1 MGRLTDNDGTH
12 SAGLSGASAEVGISD
27 IAEQLAHVPD
37 APGVYLWK
45 QADEVLYVGKA
56 KSLRKRMRQYVSLQ
70 DERLMVP
77 LMMERVDSFDY
88 VTTATEAESMI
99 LEANLIKEL
108 RPPYN
113 VDFKDDKS
121 FPFIALTMSDPFPAI
136 KYTREKHKPGTRYF
150 GPYTD
155 ARAARETIEVVRRVY
170 PVCRATCVE
179 WKRLTARGGEPTGT
193 ACFDHHVG
201 KGPGP
206 CVGAITQAEYRER
219 VEKIAAFL
227 EGRQREVADELE
239 RAMREAAADLDYER
253 AARLRNSLDAVRA
266 SLERQRVVSERPL
279 DLDVIGIERDESI
292 TGATVLLVREGRIVG
307 ANEFTLDKGLDVG
320 EGELI
325 EGFLLRYYGTASY
338 VPREVVVPSLPDE
351 PTAAEEWLSSLRG
364 TRVRLV
370 APQRGEKRALDEM
383 AATNARHSLARYKHR
398 TRYDEQRLNRALL
411 ELESALALP
420 APPLRIEC
428 YDISTLHG
436 RHSVGSMV
444 VFTGGRADKAAY
456 RRFKVRLP
464 TEESNDV
471 AMMAEVLRRRFARQ
485 DAGDSRFARQRPD
498 LLLIDGGKP
507 QLNAVQAVLDEIG
520 MSHVP
525 LAALAKREEELWRPG
540 WDEPVLLPDGSP
552 SLYLVKR
559 IRDEAHRFAIE
570 YHRELRGKAMTASV
584 LDEVPGVGPKRKKAM
599 LKQFGGIRKLRAAS
613 VEEIAA
619 VPGMTRD
626 VAEAVVEALRVAQED
641 R

>member
-1 MGRLTDNDGTH
+1 MNRRSPVDTPNIP
-12 SAGLSGASAEVGISD
+12 S
-27 IAEQLAHVPD
+27 QLGHVPD
-37 APGVYLWK
+37 APGVYFWK
-45 QADEVLYVGKA
+45 QGDEVLYVGKA
-56 KSLRKRMRQYVSLQ
+56 KSLRKRMRQYTGGH
-70 DERLMVP
+70 DERAMIP
-77 LMMERVDSFDY
+77 LMMARVDSFDY
-88 VTTATEAESMI
+88 VTTNNEVESLI
-99 LEANLIKEL
+99 LEGNLIKEL

-121 FPFIALTMSDPFPAI
+121 FPFIALTLSDPFPAI
-136 KYTREKHKPGTRYF
+136 KYTREKHRPGTRYF

-155 ARAARETIEVVRRVY
+155 ARAARETMEVVRRVY

-193 ACFDHHVG
+193 ACFDYHVG

-206 CVGAITQAEYRER
+206 CVGAITQADYRER
-219 VEKIAAFL
+219 IDKIAAFL
-227 EGRQREVADELE
+227 EGRQREVADELQ

-266 SLERQRVVSERPL
+266 SLERQRVVSDRPL
-279 DLDVIGIERDESI
+279 DLDVIGLEREETI
-292 TGATVLLVREGRIVG
+292 TGVHLLHVREGRIVG
-307 ANEFTLDKGLDVG
+307 SNEFTLDKGLDVG
-320 EGELI
+320 EVELI

-338 VPREVVVPSLPDE
+338 VPREVLVPVLPEE
-351 PTAAEEWLSSLRG
+351 PEAAEAWLRGLRG
-364 TRVRLV
+364 TNVHLLV
-370 APQRGEKRALDEM
+370 PQRGDKRSLLELASV
-383 AATNARHSLARYKHR
+383 NARHSLARYKHR
-398 TRYDEQRLNRALL
+398 TRYDEERLNRALL

-444 VFTGGRADKAAY
+444 VFTGGRADKSAY

-464 TEESNDV
+464 AEEANDV
-471 AMMAEVLRRRFARQ
+471 AMMAEVLRRRFARE

-507 QLNAVQAVLDEIG
+507 QLNAVHAVLAELGLTHI
-520 MSHVP
+520 S
-525 LAALAKREEELWRPG
+525 LASLAKREEELWVPG
-540 WDEPVLLPDGSP
+540 WDEPVVLPNGSP

-559 IRDEAHRFAIE
+559 VRDEAHRFAIE

-584 LDEVPGVGPKRKKAM
+584 LDEISGVGPKRKKAL
-599 LKQFGGIRKLRAAS
+599 LKHFGGIRKLRAAS
-613 VEEIAA
+613 AEEIAD
-619 VPGMTRD
+619 VPGVTRD
-626 VAEAVVEALRVAQED
+626 VAEAVAEALRAE
-641 R
+641 